1 MKQKNYQ
8 RWSRPLLLTLL
19 SVFMAFSGASSAWAD
34 EITVYDGTDSNER
47 IPINGYYG
55 DTSPDKGEF
64 IIPSSALTAISGK
77 TITGLKFYSN
87 NNVSLTGTFQ
97 VFLNEVGSTTLA
109 SHSGTTGATIVY
121 TGTLTATS
129 NEMNISFAENYEYSG
144 GNLLVGIYMTKKGNC
159 ASYGFAFY
167 GTNTAENNAYYTN
180 GGSYIDAAQFI
191 PKTTIYY
198 EAPASGPGFAVKDGS
213 TKLSSPYAYNFGL
226 ATAGTTKT
234 FTLTNPGTAATP
246 ISVDVSGA
254 NGFTAA
260 VEDNATSIPAA
271 GEKTL
276 TITMPN
282 ATASGSVVVTPT
294 GDGLSA
300 FTFNVSGTVLDAN
313 KIYVDFTNANPKPED
328 WTLDTG
334 WSVNGGGYATIGS
347 TEASIRTSK
356 IVSSGEDLIIKYR
369 GNNSY
374 WSSWGASYYPSIKV
388 YYATNGNG
396 GGADWT
402 QCGSTIT
409 GEAIGYNEW
418 KTTTYNIPSTAKYIA
433 ITGKYIDVDF
443 IYGCSEPL
451 NPTPQNLAYSNVT
464 NASAQLSWTSTAA
477 NFNIQYKTTSAGEWT
492 TIENVTANPYTL
504 TGLAAET
511 EYQVKVQANHGVNGL
526 SDYTEPVSFTTK
538 TNPISAYPYTE
549 NFNSLTSNY
558 QIPDYWD
565 NTEGTT
571 ETESYKWSYNT
582 TTSGNGATNGT
593 SHDGSKCVR
602 FNSYSNSTDKTN
614 FLKTRPFSWTAEKT
628 MKLSFWYKNPNGG
641 DFSVYVSTDGGTT
654 LTKALATGLTGQTTW
669 KQNEYTILPSDNING
684 NNIVFVFKG
693 TSNYGSSD
701 AYIYLDDVTISEVSA
716 YSMSVSGSDVSENTI
731 AFGTVKNTTTTK
743 TFTIN
748 NDGSGDLTGV
758 SVVSSD
764 AEVFT
769 VSDTD
774 FDIAAGATKDITVTF
789 VKAVDGDYS
798 KTITISQDNVATPIV
813 LTVTATYQAPTP
825 ATIAVKLNDVAVG
838 ASVPFGTV
846 GKAKTKTF
854 TVANTGEA
862 TLNIT
867 SIVSSNTT
875 DFTVSPASLDVAGG
889 ETGEFTVTFVW
900 DGEALNAEKTANIT
914 VTPSN
919 AGLDPIVFAVTGTRD
934 NLWSEDFE
942 GANPLATWTNSGWTV
957 GTYDDGSENTT
968 KKLISASNTN
978 PIISPKFEATETN
991 KTLTFDACYKFA
1003 DEGVTIAWST
1013 NKESWTDIMTYKP
1026 EDDGASGYG
1035 VINYH
1040 KSMSVTAPTT
1050 SEAFYL
1056 RFTPTYSS
1064 NSVIFDNFEGFKLKA
1079 AAAHEAEVA
1088 DAGLTIPIT
1097 GNQYVEYT
1105 ASVDVKVT
1113 GTNDEQ
1119 LTVKF
1124 FIGDTQYGESVVK
1137 NVTSGYTESFEVTF
1151 TPNAAVSGDA
1161 YFTIESD
1168 DIVAFQS
1175 DKVEITINAAL
1186 VLDETVDPAISSTG
1200 VKPSVVVKYNA
1211 KNGWNT
1217 ICMPFALTS
1226 DILTSIFGTGWQA
1239 FEFKNY
1245 SGGILGFNSTTTFYA
1260 GYPYI
1265 VYVETAATHEDVK
1278 LFDVNVTA
1286 ASAKYDEHGDATF
1299 QGIYAPI
1306 AAGSWPAGAYGVTSD
1321 GKIAPGNTSFSFMKG
1336 FRAYFTG
1343 ITAGARLS
1351 FFDETTGITTVID
1364 AKELNNDGKVYNLNG
1379 QRVENAHKGLY
1390 IVNGRKVVVK

>member
-1 MKQKNYQ
+1 MKQKTTLTRS
-8 RWSRPLLLTLL
+8 RWLLACLL
-19 SVFMAFSGASSAWAD
+19 SLLMTIGGSSPAWGETLTICDDTSTSYYVPLYGNYADAVQRNQIIYPSGKITSLVGKQITQMVFYIKTIGSYGNGIGDWTVSIGTTTATTLSELDTQTSLTQVFSG
-34 EITVYDGTDSNER
+34 
-47 IPINGYYG
+47 
-55 DTSPDKGEF
+55 
-64 IIPSSALTAISGK
+64 
-77 TITGLKFYSN
+77 
-87 NNVSLTGTFQ
+87 
-97 VFLNEVGSTTLA
+97 TLA
-109 SHSGTTGATIVY
+109 HNNTTDKQLIV
-121 TGTLTATS
+121 T
-129 NEMNISFAENYEYSG
+129 FDDPFVYSG
-144 GNLLVGIYMTKKGNC
+144 ENLLIEFNHPTAG
-159 ASYGFAFY
+159 SYKDYTFY
-167 GTNTAENNAYYTN
+167 GETAAAGSAYTY
-180 GGSYIDAAQFI
+180 GAQRSFL
-191 PKTTIYY
+191 PKVTFTY

-213 TKLSSPYAYNFGL
+213 TKLSSPYEYDFGL
-226 ATAGTTKT
+226 TTSGSTKT
-234 FTLTNPGTAATP
+234 FKLTNPGTAATP

-511 EYQVKVQANHGVNGL
+511 EYQVKVQADHGVNGL

-716 YSMSVSGSDVSENTI
+716 YAMSVSGGDVVSNTI

-748 NDGSGDLTGV
+748 NDGSGDLTNV

-769 VSDTD
+769 VSDTG
-774 FDIAAGATKDITVTF
+774 FDIAAGGSKDITVTF
-789 VKAVDGDYS
+789 VKAVENDYN
-798 KTITISQDNVATPIV
+798 KTITISQTNIATPIV
-813 LTVTATYQAPTP
+813 LTVTATYQTPTP
-825 ATIAVKLNDVAVG
+825 ATMDASLDDVAVG
-838 ASVPFGTV
+838 ATVAFGTV
-846 GKAKTKTF
+846 NKATVKTF
-854 TVANTGEA
+854 KVSNTGEA
-862 TLNIT
+862 TLNATIAIT
-867 SIVSSNTT
+867 GADADKFTPSTTSLVVAGESNET
-875 DFTVSPASLDVAGG
+875 FTITFNSDDEDVAK
-889 ETGEFTVTFVW
+889 TATVTLS
-900 DGEALNAEKTANIT
+900 A
-914 VTPSN
+914 
-919 AGLDPIVFAVTGTRD
+919 AGL
-934 NLWSEDFE
+934 
-942 GANPLATWTNSGWTV
+942 
-957 GTYDDGSENTT
+957 
-968 KKLISASNTN
+968 
-978 PIISPKFEATETN
+978 SP
-991 KTLTFDACYKFA
+991 
-1003 DEGVTIAWST
+1003 
-1013 NKESWTDIMTYKP
+1013 
-1026 EDDGASGYG
+1026 
-1035 VINYH
+1035 
-1040 KSMSVTAPTT
+1040 
-1050 SEAFYL
+1050 
-1056 RFTPTYSS
+1056 
-1064 NSVIFDNFEGFKLKA
+1064 
-1079 AAAHEAEVA
+1079 
-1088 DAGLTIPIT
+1088 
-1097 GNQYVEYT
+1097 
-1105 ASVDVKVT
+1105 
-1113 GTNDEQ
+1113 
-1119 LTVKF
+1119 
-1124 FIGDTQYGESVVK
+1124 
-1137 NVTSGYTESFEVTF
+1137 
-1151 TPNAAVSGDA
+1151 VS
-1161 YFTIESD
+1161 
-1168 DIVAFQS
+1168 
-1175 DKVEITINAAL
+1175 
-1186 VLDETVDPAISSTG
+1186 
-1200 VKPSVVVKYNA
+1200 
-1211 KNGWNT
+1211 
-1217 ICMPFALTS
+1217 
-1226 DILTSIFGTGWQA
+1226 
-1239 FEFKNY
+1239 
-1245 SGGILGFNSTTTFYA
+1245 
-1260 GYPYI
+1260 
-1265 VYVETAATHEDVK
+1265 
-1278 LFDVNVTA
+1278 FDVT
-1286 ASAKYDEHGDATF
+1286 
-1299 QGIYAPI
+1299 
-1306 AAGSWPAGAYGVTSD
+1306 
-1321 GKIAPGNTSFSFMKG
+1321 
-1336 FRAYFTG
+1336 
-1343 ITAGARLS
+1343 
-1351 FFDETTGITTVID
+1351 
-1364 AKELNNDGKVYNLNG
+1364 
-1379 QRVENAHKGLY
+1379 
-1390 IVNGRKVVVK
+1390 